1 MKCRLRALLPPPPA
15 DTPTR
20 DHRRH
25 QLATDPQT
33 SPRALLPPPSL
44 GEAAWPTVT
53 DARTALPQTQV
64 TLEQRVRE
72 LTAELAHAHTALQ
85 ALRDQAE
92 LRGRALHHRV
102 KNDLQVVVSL
112 LDWHGQ
118 ELQDPCAR
126 AVFEACQGR
135 IRAIAL
141 VHTLLYRAGDG
152 ERLDLGQYLGRLAR
166 PLFEA
171 YGVDRERIHL
181 TLQADAVSVAAD
193 TAIPC
198 GLLVHEVLVNCVQHA
213 FPTPH
218 RGVVTITLRVAP
230 AGQATLTI
238 RDTGIGWPG
247 HGTVGAAEEF
257 GLHLIRG
264 LTEQLQGTLTFMREG
279 GTGVTLR
286 FPV

>member
-1 MKCRLRALLPPPPA
+1 MKCR
-15 DTPTR
+15 
-20 DHRRH
+20 
-25 QLATDPQT
+25 
-33 SPRALLPPPSL
+33 PRALLPPTPADLSTRDHRLDQAATEPQIAPRALLPS
-44 GEAAWPTVT
+44 P
-53 DARTALPQTQV
+53 ALPQTPV
-64 TLEQRVRE
+64 IIEQRVRE
-72 LTAELAHAHTALQ
+72 LTAALADAQTTLQ

-102 KNDLQVVVSL
+102 TNDLQVIASL

-141 VHTLLYRAGDG
+141 VHALLYRAGDG
-152 ERLDLGQYLGRLAR
+152 ERLDLGQYLGRVAR

-171 YGVDRERIHL
+171 YGVDRARIHL
-181 TLQADAVSVAAD
+181 THQADAVSVTAD

-198 GLLVHEVLVNCVQHA
+198 GLLVHEVLVNCVKHA

-218 RGVVTITLRVAP
+218 GGKVTMTLRAAP

-238 RDTGIGWPG
+238 CDTGIGWPRD
-247 HGTVGAAEEF
+247 GAVDAVDGF
-257 GLHLIRG
+257 GLQLIRD
-264 LTEQLQGTLTFMREG
+264 LTEQLQGTLTFTCEG

-286 FPV
+286 FPC